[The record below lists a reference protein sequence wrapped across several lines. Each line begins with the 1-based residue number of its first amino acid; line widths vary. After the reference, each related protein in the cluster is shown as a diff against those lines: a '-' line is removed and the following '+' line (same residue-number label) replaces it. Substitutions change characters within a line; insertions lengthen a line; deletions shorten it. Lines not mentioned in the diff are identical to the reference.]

1 MPISVFAETLVKLVK
16 DNPDYLIWV
25 PTPKKVNLL
34 TVNWQ
39 LFLFFADCFYLLYYR
54 TPQKVNLLTVNWQLF
69 QVDELIAP
77 TPAAN
82 LRWAVSPPLISGIV
96 RL

>member
-1 MPISVFAETLVKLVK
+1 MEQSIVPISVFTETLVKLVK
-16 DNPDYLIWV
+16 DNPDYLICV
-25 PTPKKVNLL
+25 PNPKKVNLL

-82 LRWAVSPPLISGIV
+82 LR
-96 RL
+96 

>member
-1 MPISVFAETLVKLVK
+1 MEQSIVPISVFTETLVKLVK
-16 DNPDYLIWV
+16 DNPDYSIWV

-82 LRWAVSPPLISGIV
+82 LR
-96 RL
+96 

>member
-1 MPISVFAETLVKLVK
+1 MWSKTSCPFLFFTETLVKLVK
-16 DNPDYLIWV
+16 DNPDYSIWV

-39 LFLFFADCFYLLYYR
+39 LF
-54 TPQKVNLLTVNWQLF
+54 
-69 QVDELIAP
+69 QVDKLIAP

-82 LRWAVSPPLISGIV
+82 LRWTVLHKVKTRRTEPNNMSLTIEI
-96 RL
+96 